1 MEEKK
6 EKGNFW
12 LTVATFIVNKRKAF
26 LVLFAIACIYCAAC
40 MNKIRILQNIC
51 RQTVRRE
58 LV

>member
-40 MNKIRILQNIC
+40 MNKSIGKSGYYKISAG
-51 RQTVRRE
+51 RQ
-58 LV
+58 